1 MKSILITGHKGM
13 LGRELFAIAEH
24 LNWNPVGFDRPAHDL
39 TDRRQIEDVVNET
52 APRLI
57 VHGAAYTAVDRAESE
72 PELAMLVNGIGTQ
85 HVCLAA
91 QKLDIPVLYV
101 STDYIFDGRKE
112 TPYDEW
118 DAANPQGVYGRTKYA
133 GEWFVRTL
141 CPRHFIVRVSW
152 LCGHGG
158 ANFVETIVKLSRERD
173 ELKVV
178 NDQHGSPTFVR
189 DVAPELLRLAE
200 SGMFGT
206 YHITNQGCTTWHGF
220 ATKIVELT
228 GAKCRVLPCATEEF
242 PRPAPRP
249 RNSRMSPTL
258 YELAISN
265 RMPTWED
272 GLARY
277 IAEGMRAEG

>member
-1 MKSILITGHKGM
+1 M

-24 LNWNPVGFDRPAHDL
+24 LNWSPVGLDLPEHNL
-39 TDRRQIEDVVNET
+39 TDRRQVEDTIYDAE
-52 APRLI
+52 PRLI
-57 VHGAAYTAVDRAESE
+57 VHCGAYTAVDKAESE

-91 QKLDIPVLYV
+91 QKLGVPVLYV
-101 STDYIFDGRKE
+101 STDYIFDGGKPD
-112 TPYDEW
+112 PYDEW
-118 DAANPQGVYGRTKYA
+118 DAANPRSVYGKTKYA
-133 GEWFVRTL
+133 GECFVRAL

-158 ANFVETIVKLSRERD
+158 ANFVETILKLSAQQD
-173 ELKVV
+173 ELKVI

-206 YHITNQGCTTWHGF
+206 YHITNQGYTTWYGF
-220 ATKIVELT
+220 ASKIVEL
-228 GAKCRVLPCATEEF
+228 ANRKCNVMPCSTDEF

-249 RNSRMSPTL
+249 RNSRMSPML
-258 YELAISN
+258 YELAITN
-265 RMPTWED
+265 RMPRWEA
-272 GLARY
+272 GLERY
-277 IAEGMRAEG
+277 LGER